1 MNIQKVYKKQ
11 FDANGNLLAEGYE
24 NAIAYYDSYEKLEGE
39 AVKLSKKINSNYAK
53 LDTEKY
59 KSTDKQNPKLCF
71 LFPGNHESNSAGQ
84 TRLQ

>member
-1 MNIQKVYKKQ
+1 MLI

-39 AVKLSKKINSNYAK
+39 AIKLSKKINSNYAK

-59 KSTDKQNPKLCF
+59 KSTDKQNPNYLKKLQDDIKSDQQDF
-71 LFPGNHESNSAGQ
+71 Y
-84 TRLQ
+84 RKYRKR

>member
-1 MNIQKVYKKQ
+1 MKIPTELYTPLLRHIKKQ

-39 AVKLSKKINSNYAK
+39 AIKLSKKINSNYAK

-59 KSTDKQNPKLCF
+59 KSTDKQNPKL
-71 LFPGNHESNSAGQ
+71 S
-84 TRLQ
+84 